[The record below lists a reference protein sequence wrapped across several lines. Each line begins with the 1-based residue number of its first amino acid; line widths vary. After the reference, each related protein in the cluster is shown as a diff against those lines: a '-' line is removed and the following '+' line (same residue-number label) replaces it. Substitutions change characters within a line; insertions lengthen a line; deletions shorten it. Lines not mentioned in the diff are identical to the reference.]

1 MFNATETD
9 KQFCKALHDSRGK
22 ANNET
27 IYKLIKDY
35 GCTAED
41 VLAVANKTK
50 NENYMD
56 DHLARYAHSEYA
68 VGRLLRKQMAKKHLL
83 TFRDYE
89 WYFKYMPDEYKDYP
103 LNSKLTLGG
112 TRRMDD
118 ERGGIYSYQYA
129 MTILNRDKYP
139 SELLAE
145 RFKDTEL
152 YKEFTV
158 PYSLKDDVYI
168 SYDGKD
174 CGIRNIG
181 ARYSK
186 YYSKTMDSNVYDYDI
201 KDADGNYSCSTYTRL
216 DTQKRLIEQMV
227 QIDLLSAVM
236 ENEIYTQEEL
246 EKDVVTKENGSK
258 RITHYQDYIFSRYRR
273 TGSRTHN
280 YPQKVRL
287 ELFSQT
293 KSLEMLLGM
302 GLGFKVRE
310 NYSYKLKYS
319 NKKLLRRIQT
329 AYKTFLKAKTV
340 DDRKNMRAL
349 LKDQLSILS
358 NDFMGN
364 NLEVVE
370 LNCVEKQD
378 EMFGQGK
385 TDIKT
390 VNSKPSTK
398 VAKPVTSGAPLVRR
412 TFDLSKL
419 ASATTTVV
427 EKGRN

>member
-1 MFNATETD
+1 MFNNATETE
-9 KQFCKALHDSRGK
+9 KQFCKALHDSHGK

-50 NENYMD
+50 NENFLD
-56 DHLARYAHSEYA
+56 DRLARYSQNEYA
-68 VGRLLRKQMAKKHLL
+68 VGRLLRKQMNKDKML

-103 LNSKLTLGG
+103 LSNKLTLGN
-112 TRRMDD
+112 TRRLDS

-139 SELLAE
+139 SELLTE

-152 YKEFTV
+152 YKVFTV
-158 PYSLKDDVYI
+158 PYSLKDDVFVTF
-168 SYDGKD
+168 DLKN
-174 CGIRNIG
+174 CGIRQVG
-181 ARYSK
+181 ARYTK
-186 YYSKTMDSNVYDYDI
+186 YYSKVIDCNVYDYEA
-201 KDADGNYSCSTYTRL
+201 KDEYGNYSYSTYTSL
-216 DTQKRLIEQMV
+216 ENQKRLVEQMV

-246 EKDVVTKENGSK
+246 EKDVIKLENNTSK
-258 RITHYQDYIFSRYRR
+258 RITHYQDYIFSSYRR

-302 GLGFKVRE
+302 GLGIKVKE

-329 AYKTFLKAKTV
+329 AYKTFIKAKTV

-349 LKDQLSILS
+349 LKDQLTILS

-364 NLEVVE
+364 NLEIVE
-370 LNCVEKQD
+370 LNCVAKQD
-378 EMFGQGK
+378 ELFESGS
-385 TDIKT
+385 TS
-390 VNSKPSTK
+390 VVVSRTK
-398 VAKPVTSGAPLVRR
+398 VAPVTSGATFVKKS
-412 TFDLSKL
+412 FDLSKL
-419 ASATTTVV
+419 AQASTQTV
-427 EKGRN
+427 EKGRH

>member
-1 MFNATETD
+1 MYNATETE
-9 KQFCKALHDSRGK
+9 KQFCKALHDSHGK

-50 NENYMD
+50 NENFLD
-56 DHLARYAHSEYA
+56 DRLARYSQNEYA
-68 VGRLLRKQMAKKHLL
+68 VGRLLRKQMNKNKML

-89 WYFKYMPDEYKDYP
+89 WYFKYMPDEYKDFP
-103 LNSKLTLGG
+103 LSNKLSLGN
-112 TRRMDD
+112 TRRLDS

-152 YKEFTV
+152 YKAFTV
-158 PYSLKDDVYI
+158 PYSLKDDVFVT
-168 SYDGKD
+168 YDLKN
-174 CGIRNIG
+174 CGIRQIG
-181 ARYSK
+181 ARYTK
-186 YYSKTMDSNVYDYDI
+186 YYSKVLDRNVYDYEA
-201 KDADGNYSCSTYTRL
+201 KDENGNSSYSTYTSL
-216 DTQKRLIEQMV
+216 ENQKRLVEQMV

-246 EKDVVTKENGSK
+246 EKDVVEQSSGSKK
-258 RITHYQDYIFSRYRR
+258 RITHYQDYIFSNYRR

-302 GLGFKVRE
+302 GLGIKVKE

-329 AYKTFLKAKTV
+329 AYKTFIKAKTV

-349 LKDQLSILS
+349 LKDQLTILS

-364 NLEVVE
+364 NLEIVE
-370 LNCVEKQD
+370 LNCMTKQD
-378 EMFGQGK
+378 ELFGQGK
-385 TDIKT
+385 TETKT
-390 VNSKPSTK
+390 VKVGTK
-398 VAKPVTSGAPLVRR
+398 TAKPVTSGAPLVHRK
-412 TFDLSKL
+412 FDLAKL

>member
-1 MFNATETD
+1 MYNATETE
-9 KQFCKALHDSRGK
+9 KQFCKALHDSHGK

-50 NENYMD
+50 NENFLD
-56 DHLARYAHSEYA
+56 DRLARYSQNEYA
-68 VGRLLRKQMAKKHLL
+68 VGRLLRKQMNKNKML

-89 WYFKYMPDEYKDYP
+89 WYFKYMPDEYKDFP
-103 LNSKLTLGG
+103 LSNKLSLGN
-112 TRRMDD
+112 TRRLDS

-152 YKEFTV
+152 YKVFTI
-158 PYSLKDDVYI
+158 PYSLKDDVFVT
-168 SYDGKD
+168 YDLKN
-174 CGIRNIG
+174 CGIRQIG
-181 ARYSK
+181 ARYTK
-186 YYSKTMDSNVYDYDI
+186 YYSKVLDRNVYDYEA
-201 KDADGNYSCSTYTRL
+201 KDENGNSSYSTYTSL
-216 DTQKRLIEQMV
+216 ENQKRLVEQMV

-246 EKDVVTKENGSK
+246 EKDVVEQSSGSKK
-258 RITHYQDYIFSRYRR
+258 RITHYQDYIFSNYRR

-302 GLGFKVRE
+302 GLGIKVKE

-329 AYKTFLKAKTV
+329 AYKTFIKAKTV

-349 LKDQLSILS
+349 LKDQLTILS

-364 NLEVVE
+364 NLEIVE
-370 LNCVEKQD
+370 LNCMTKQD
-378 EMFGQGK
+378 ELFGQGK
-385 TDIKT
+385 TETKT
-390 VNSKPSTK
+390 VKVGTK
-398 VAKPVTSGAPLVRR
+398 TAKPVTSGAPLVHRK
-412 TFDLSKL
+412 FDLAKL
-419 ASATTTVV
+419 ESATTTVV

>member
-9 KQFCKALHDSRGK
+9 KQFCKALYDSRGK

-41 VLAVANKTK
+41 VLVVANKTK
-50 NENYMD
+50 NENFLD
-56 DHLARYAHSEYA
+56 DRLARYSQNEYA
-68 VGRLLRKQMAKKHLL
+68 VGRLLRKQMNKKKML

-103 LNSKLTLGG
+103 LNSKLTFGG
-112 TRRMDD
+112 TRRMNN
-118 ERGGIYSYQYA
+118 ECGGIYSYQYA
-129 MTILNRDKYP
+129 TTILNRDKYP

-158 PYSLKDDVYI
+158 PYSLKDDIGV
-168 SYDGKD
+168 SYNGKD
-174 CGIRNIG
+174 CSIRNIG
-181 ARYSK
+181 IRYNK
-186 YYSKTMDSNVYDYDI
+186 YYVNTMDHNIYDYEI
-201 KDADGNYSCSTYTRL
+201 KDADGDYSYHAYTRL

-236 ENEIYTQEEL
+236 ENEVYTQEEL
-246 EKDVVTKENGSK
+246 RKDVNEKGATIV
-258 RITHYQDYIFSRYRR
+258 HYQDYIFSRYRR
-273 TGSRTHN
+273 TGSKTYN

-302 GLGFKVRE
+302 GLGFKVKE

-319 NKKLLRRIQT
+319 NKKLLKRIQT
-329 AYKTFLKAKTV
+329 AYKTFIKAKTV

-370 LNCVEKQD
+370 LNCVAKQD
-378 EMFGQGK
+378 EMFEQGK

-398 VAKPVTSGAPLVRR
+398 VAKPVTGGAPLVRR